1 MMPWML
7 RLVARIRGLFGQ
19 KEADSEFDL
28 ETQTHLQLLTEQF
41 IRQGMDAKDAWSAA
55 RRQFGNTTL
64 LQQRHRESRAFFSFP
79 NLFEDLRY
87 GVRMFW
93 KSPAFS
99 LVAALT
105 LALGIGA
112 TAAVFSLIQGVL
124 LTPPPYQKPQQLML
138 IQAVRTDG
146 KKMGSPRGWAAQQW
160 MEWDEHL
167 GSFQGMAGYGW
178 TFDFLIRN
186 DGSQSMQGMN
196 VSKDYF
202 RLMGLKTA
210 LGHGFDDSDF
220 GQGHVKS
227 IVLGYEFWKRAF
239 GGDPQIIGK
248 TVRISRWDSSPV
260 VVGIMEPG
268 VRFLPSPGAAKEP
281 NYDVNATV
289 DLWVPADPDP
299 KSLKDPDWYV
309 VGRLRN
315 GVTPQRGLQEL
326 AAIIARE
333 GSAEKQF
340 EGFSPQL
347 KPLMDEMNGDGRRI
361 LFPLLGAA
369 GLVLLIACGNA
380 AALLLVRGLQ
390 RQQEYAV
397 RIAMGMGRIGLL
409 RQILSE
415 SLLLA
420 TFGGVLGVGLAIFAV
435 NLFKVIAVHAVP
447 RLDGVTTGW
456 AVLGWGL
463 GAALLAAFL
472 AGAIP
477 ALRAFRLNPMEVLKD
492 NGPRGTAGVRERR
505 LLRGVAMMQTALT
518 LALLV
523 GAGLLIRTMMRI
535 AQVPSGYNVNR
546 ILTMSVTEV
555 QSRSNWL
562 PFHRQALERVAAIP
576 GVQYAAFAWGV
587 PLTGNN
593 WPATMDI
600 EGQPPPAKESDKIAL
615 PLRAAT
621 PDYFKLI
628 GLALIDGREFRSTDD
643 DNAPNVAIVNQA
655 FTARFFP
662 NSNSVGRKI
671 WFGPRDKPGIQIV
684 GEIANG
690 RTDDLTQAPTP
701 EIYLPLWQAQAF
713 SKHLVVRTAA
723 DPRTVLVAIQREL
736 RAMDPTAAIENVK
749 TLEQIRDDSL
759 ASRTFVMHLLTGFSM
774 LGGVL
779 TLVGIYGVISLS
791 VASRRRE
798 LAIRSA
804 VGAQQKDIHRL
815 IFGEG
820 FRLIAG
826 GVLGGIALAVIVSR
840 VLRTFLFEVQPGDPV
855 TFAVVGALFVAV
867 GLLACWAPARRAGKV
882 DPLEALRYE

>member
-1 MMPWML
+1 ML
-7 RLVARIRGLFGQ
+7 RLVSRIRGLFTQ

-41 IRQGMDAKDAWSAA
+41 IRQGMDPKDAWSAA

-64 LQQRHRESRAFFSFP
+64 LQQRHRESRVFFSFP
-79 NLFEDLRY
+79 NLFDDLRY
-87 GVRMFW
+87 GIRMFW

-99 LVAALT
+99 VVAALT

-138 IQAVRTDG
+138 IQAVRSDG
-146 KKMGSPRGWAAQQW
+146 QKMDSPRGWAAQQW
-160 MEWDEHL
+160 MEWNQHVA
-167 GSFQGMAGYGW
+167 SFQGMAGYGW
-178 TFDFLIRN
+178 TFNFLIRN
-186 DGSQSMQGMN
+186 DGSQSMQGME

-220 GQGHVKS
+220 GQRHVKS

-281 NYDVNATV
+281 NYDVNTTV

-309 VGRLRN
+309 VGRLRD
-315 GVTPQRGLQEL
+315 GVTPQHGQQEL
-326 AAIIARE
+326 AALATRE
-333 GSAEKQF
+333 ASAEKQF

-347 KPLMDEMNGDGRRI
+347 EPLMDEMNGDGRRI

-420 TFGGVLGVGLAIFAV
+420 IFGGALGVGLAIFAV

-463 GAALLAAFL
+463 GAALLAAFF

-492 NGPRGTAGVRERR
+492 TGPKGTAGVGERR
-505 LLRGVAMMQTALT
+505 LLRGVAMLQTALT

-523 GAGLLIRTMMRI
+523 GAGLLIRTMIRI
-535 AQVPSGYNVNR
+535 AQVPSGYSISR
-546 ILTMSVTEV
+546 ILTMSVTDV
-555 QSRSNWL
+555 QGHESWA
-562 PFHRQALERVAAIP
+562 PFHRQALQRVAAIP

-587 PLTGNN
+587 PLTGNS

-615 PLRAAT
+615 PIRAAT
-621 PDYFKLI
+621 PDYFKLM

-643 DNAPNVAIVNQA
+643 DKAPNVAIVNEA
-655 FTARFFP
+655 FTRRFFP

-671 WFGPRDKPGIQIV
+671 WFDGRDKPGIQIV

-701 EIYLPLWQAQAF
+701 EVYLPLWQANAF

-736 RAMDPTAAIENVK
+736 RAVDPTAAIENVK

-759 ASRTFVMHLLTGFSM
+759 ASRTFVMHLLTGFSV

-804 VGAQQKDIHRL
+804 VGAQQKDIRRL

-855 TFAVVGALFVAV
+855 TFVVVGALFVAV

>member
-1 MMPWML
+1 
-7 RLVARIRGLFGQ
+7 
-19 KEADSEFDL
+19 
-28 ETQTHLQLLTEQF
+28 
-41 IRQGMDAKDAWSAA
+41 
-55 RRQFGNTTL
+55 
-64 LQQRHRESRAFFSFP
+64 
-79 NLFEDLRY
+79 
-87 GVRMFW
+87 
-93 KSPAFS
+93 
-99 LVAALT
+99 
-105 LALGIGA
+105 
-112 TAAVFSLIQGVL
+112 
-124 LTPPPYQKPQQLML
+124 ML
-138 IQAVRTDG
+138 IQTVRSDG
-146 KKMGSPRGWAAQQW
+146 QKMDSPRGWAAQQW
-160 MEWDEHL
+160 MEWNQHL
-167 GSFQGMAGYGW
+167 ASFQGMAGYAW
-178 TFDFLIRN
+178 TFNFLIRN
-186 DGSQSMQGMN
+186 DGSQSMQGMQI
-196 VSKDYF
+196 SKDYF

-248 TVRISRWDSSPV
+248 PVRISRWDSSPV

-299 KSLKDPDWYV
+299 NSLKDPDWYV
-309 VGRLRN
+309 VGRLRD
-315 GVTPQRGLQEL
+315 GVTPQRGEQEL
-326 AAIIARE
+326 AALATRE
-333 GSAEKQF
+333 ASAEKQF

-347 KPLMDEMNGDGRRI
+347 EPLMDEMNGDGRRI
-361 LFPLLGAA
+361 LLPLLGAA

-420 TFGGVLGVGLAIFAV
+420 MFGGALGVGLAIFAV

-463 GAALLAAFL
+463 GAALLAAFF

-492 NGPRGTAGVRERR
+492 TGPKGTAGVGERR
-505 LLRGVAMMQTALT
+505 LLRGVAMLQTSLT

-535 AQVPSGYNVNR
+535 AQVPSGYNVSR
-546 ILTMSVTEV
+546 ILTMSVTDV
-555 QSRSNWL
+555 QGHESWA
-562 PFHRQALERVAAIP
+562 PFHRHALERVAAIP

-621 PDYFKLI
+621 PDYFKLM

-643 DNAPNVAIVNQA
+643 GNAPNVAIVNEA
-655 FTARFFP
+655 FTRRYFP
-662 NSNSVGRKI
+662 NSNSVGREI

-684 GEIANG
+684 GEIADG

-701 EIYLPLWQAQAF
+701 EVYLPLWQANAF

-723 DPRTVLVAIQREL
+723 DPRTVVVAIQREL
-736 RAMDPTAAIENVK
+736 RAVDPTAAIENVK

-759 ASRTFVMHLLTGFSM
+759 ASRTFVMHLLTGFSV

-804 VGAQQKDIHRL
+804 VGAQQKDIRRL

-826 GVLGGIALAVIVSR
+826 GVLGGVALAVIVSR
-840 VLRTFLFEVQPGDPV
+840 VLRTFLFEVQPGDPA
-855 TFAVVGALFVAV
+855 TYIVVGALFVAV